1 MKLTKKDVLQ
11 DHVEMAKEILKGE
24 WCGFVTTELLV
35 NIAYEEY
42 VDNVCNQK
50 SVTVEQYIR
59 RVVHTAQRQI
69 TTSKNWPR
77 WVCLR

>member
-35 NIAYEEY
+35 NIAYEEH
-42 VDNVCNQK
+42 VENVCNEK
-50 SVTVEQYIR
+50 SVTVQQYIR
-59 RVVHTAQRQI
+59 RVVNTAKTQI
-69 TTSKNWPR
+69 TNNKNWPN
-77 WVCLR
+77 